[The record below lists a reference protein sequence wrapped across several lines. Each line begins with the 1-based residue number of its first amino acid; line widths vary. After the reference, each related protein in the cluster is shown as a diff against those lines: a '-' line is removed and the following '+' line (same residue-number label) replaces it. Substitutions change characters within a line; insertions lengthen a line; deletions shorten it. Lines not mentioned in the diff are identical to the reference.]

1 MQTVAKFLTQTV
13 NATRV
18 GWHHIQSIFT
28 LDSIDD
34 SARCFAWFMVNNAD
48 ILGKRRVLANF
59 NCVLLGN
66 TVETISIVVF
76 ITAAFET
83 AVGVLFELNYS
94 VHFKVN
100 SY

>member
-1 MQTVAKFLTQTV
+1 
-13 NATRV
+13 
-18 GWHHIQSIFT
+18 
-28 LDSIDD
+28 
-34 SARCFAWFMVNNAD
+34 MVNNAD

-66 TVETISIVVF
+66 TVETIPIVVF

-83 AVGVLFELNYS
+83 AVSVLFELNYS